1 MENTKKMNNI
11 IKQYEKEQIEKLVS
25 KKRIPTFRAGDT
37 IKVTLKIIEGERS
50 RLQAFEGVCIGRK
63 NNGLM
68 SNFTIRKLSHG
79 EGVEKIFPLFSS
91 LIDKIEVV
99 RKGQV
104 NQAKLYYLRNRK
116 GKSARIVDSD
126 RGEEEDQ
133 YAFIEP
139 TKQTNEASVSEESN
153 IDHKES
159 KNKKIEDKKEAL
171 SETTN
176 VKESVTKNSSGSAEE
191 VVSKESQTSSAA
203 TKNAENETTKK

>member
-1 MENTKKMNNI
+1 MNNI

-176 VKESVTKNSSGSAEE
+176 VKESVTKNSSCS
-191 VVSKESQTSSAA
+191 T
-203 TKNAENETTKK
+203 